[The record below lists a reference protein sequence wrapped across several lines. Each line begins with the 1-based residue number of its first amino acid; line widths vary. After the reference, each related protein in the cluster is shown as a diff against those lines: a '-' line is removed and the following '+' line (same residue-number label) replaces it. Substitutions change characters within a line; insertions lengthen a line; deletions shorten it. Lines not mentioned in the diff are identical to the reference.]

1 MGSKIKTVS
10 TGGGSATPVANDFN
24 GFLQQGLNNGSYGAV
39 GQTQGVGNTINGLLG
54 GNSSGAGQAPSSFQ
68 DLMSRFSQTPNYQAP
83 NVGGFMPNSSSFG
96 GINFAQGLGQGT
108 PSVQLPGMSLPNSV
122 SSGSL
127 PGGGFDLSNIISQIG
142 MRNLLPS
149 VNQQTPQAQTNVNT
163 SGQQNTPEFDAISKI
178 LGNQFTKDLGDIRE
192 RYGVSSAGLNAES
205 LYRSQAIPQL
215 SQALSQSALGQ
226 RQAGQTDV
234 GLGLQGSGLNLQG
247 ALGNLSAGTE
257 QRGQDINSLLTGRN
271 QDIQT
276 GQLGS
281 SNSLAAIQNLLQQR
295 GQDLSTGTEQRGQD
309 VNALL
314 TGRGQDAST
323 GLANVSNMLQNRGM
337 DINQLNSISQMLLG
351 QGGLNLQGQQ
361 SNSSNFLSG
370 QGLLNQYMNNF
381 GQLGLGQGQLGLQG
395 AQLGQQGQ
403 LGALQQMMQAY
414 MQANGLGTPQAQTQ
428 SYQQPSGFSQ
438 VMSGLG
444 GLAGGIGSMM
454 TGGLGGMFGNMFG
467 GGGSA
472 LGRIGQMPFGV
483 LSGIGGNMQMPTAQ
497 MPWNGT
503 SGGGY

>member
-10 TGGGSATPVANDFN
+10 TGGGSATPLANDFN
-24 GFLQQGLNNGSYGAV
+24 GFLRQGLNNGSYGAT
-39 GQTQGVGNTINGLLG
+39 GQTQGVGATINGLLAGG
-54 GNSSGAGQAPSSFQ
+54 GNAGQAPQSFQ
-68 DLMSRFSQTPNYQAP
+68 DLMSKFSQTPNFQAP
-83 NVGGFMPNSSSFG
+83 NVGGFMPNSASFG
-96 GINFAQGLGQGT
+96 GIDFGQGLGQST
-108 PSVQLPGMSLPNSV
+108 PAVQLPGLSLPNSV

-127 PGGGFDLSNIISQIG
+127 PGGGVDLGNIVSQIG

-149 VNQQTPQAQTNVNT
+149 INGQTPQAPTNVNT
-163 SGQQNTPEFDAISKI
+163 SGAQNTPEFDAISKI

-247 ALGNLSAGTE
+247 ALGGLNAGVE

-276 GQLGS
+276 G
-281 SNSLAAIQNLLQQR
+281 SLASGQSLQAIQNLLSQR
-295 GQDLSTGTEQRGQD
+295 GQDLGYGTEQRGQD
-309 VNALL
+309 VNAML

-323 GLANVSNMLQNRGM
+323 GLANISNMLQNRGM

-361 SNSSNFLSG
+361 SNASNFLGG
-370 QGLLNQYMNNF
+370 QGLLNQYLGTYGN
-381 GQLGLGQGQLGLQG
+381 LGLGQGQLGLQG
-395 AQLGQQGQ
+395 QQLGQQGQ
-403 LGALQQMMQAY
+403 LGALQQMMQAM
-414 MQANGLGTPQAQTQ
+414 MQANSLGTPQAQTQ
-428 SYQQPSGFSQ
+428 TYQQPSGFSQ
-438 VMSGLG
+438 FMSGISGLAGGLG
-444 GLAGGIGSMM
+444 GLFSGLSGV
-454 TGGLGGMFGNMFG
+454 GGLSGLFG
-467 GGGSA
+467 GGGGGGSPIPGY
-472 LGRIGQMPFGV
+472 LM
-483 LSGIGGNMQMPTAQ
+483 GGNTPNVPGQGVNMQGLQRYT
-497 MPWNGT
+497 
-503 SGGGY
+503 GGMVY